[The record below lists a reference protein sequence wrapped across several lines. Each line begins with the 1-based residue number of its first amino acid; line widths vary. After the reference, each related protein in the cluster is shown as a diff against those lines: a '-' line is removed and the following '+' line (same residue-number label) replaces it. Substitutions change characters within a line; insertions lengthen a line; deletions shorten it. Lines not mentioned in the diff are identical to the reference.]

1 MEFISAAEF
10 LEQPKEVQEV
20 FMEWWKP
27 SIGDLYCNLYN
38 GQQDNILVV
47 NNVQLEFFKT
57 FSNDIKKYGVLLFTE
72 GQLRKF
78 IEDKTACKLQ
88 IYYNGDIGYTIQI
101 GYSDS
106 FAKYEY
112 DMHEDLG
119 EDLLQAYWKVAC
131 EIAKESV

>member
-1 MEFISAAEF
+1 MEFINPTEF
-10 LEQPKEVQEV
+10 KNQSKEVQEI
-20 FMEWWKP
+20 FIKWWEPKP
-27 SIGDLYCNLYN
+27 HDLIGKLNGDYC
-38 GQQDNILVV
+38 LVDELIQP
-47 NNVQLEFFKT
+47 NKPKNFK
-57 FSNDIKKYGVLLFTE
+57 NRYIENKKYFPLFTE

-78 IEDKTACKLQ
+78 IEEKTACKLQ
-88 IYYNGDIGYTIQI
+88 IYYNGDIGYTIQN

-112 DMHEDLG
+112 DMYENLG